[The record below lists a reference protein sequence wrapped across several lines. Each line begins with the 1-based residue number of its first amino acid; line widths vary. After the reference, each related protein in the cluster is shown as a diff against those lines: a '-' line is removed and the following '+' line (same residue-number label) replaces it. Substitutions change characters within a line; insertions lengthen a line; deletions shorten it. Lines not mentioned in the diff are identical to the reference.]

1 MRKIRKYLTF
11 AGLMA
16 MTGLMV
22 TSCEKF
28 LNPVQELNITD
39 DMLYGD
45 WYEYRSVEMGMYGLQ
60 QKLVEQLFILGE
72 LRGDLVEVTPR
83 ANADMVEIQY
93 FNVSRTNEYALPTN
107 FFKLIAASNN
117 FIQALQA
124 EQPEVLDPDS
134 PISNYDRLYGEALCM
149 RAWAYFNAVRIYG
162 KIPFIHESLATY
174 EEIEAFVNS
183 SGTYTDSVYIAFS
196 RDGYY
201 NDTIL
206 NHPIELEKMYFDTE
220 LVIDYFSN
228 QLENEIKAVGVNHYI
243 ENDDISWEVTIWN
256 DWALHALLGQM
267 YLTEGDLT
275 KAADHFEQIIYNSSE
290 NLRYQLD
297 ASFADA
303 GWKSIF
309 DGIDSREHIYTLW
322 FNKANFQQNQ
332 FQNFF
337 EAWGPHSYMLK
348 PTYQAI
354 FNWETQW
361 RNQQMDY
368 VAYAPEES
376 EWIYRGFPSDYHR
389 GIGSSYVYVRNGVAI
404 SSQEYEDMLMLR
416 ADEDVRNSKAIM
428 EGMDTIIFKYSIN
441 KNIFDQDANF
451 IIYRAGGIQ
460 LYLAEIYVYWTA
472 ERDGLIRTD
481 TDMAEAV
488 LNNGTNYSVRERDQM
503 GIRGR
508 IGLGSDNDGIFMTD
522 DKFTFDPFTNE
533 ILGYSSLSGQ
543 FLAKQE
549 LFEERIMDER
559 ARELAFEGE
568 RFYDLMRVA
577 KRRNDP
583 AFLAKAVSD
592 KFPPGRREA
601 IYTHL
606 LDESN
611 WYINYFEE
619 E

>member
-1 MRKIRKYLTF
+1 
-11 AGLMA
+11 MA